1 MITTPLTKAINGTR
15 RKPHALL
22 ECSGA
27 FSHTSMCNAYVIP
40 FFSSNLVPDQPIFF
54 FVSNSLITLIYLFF
68 WSLILKWFFNL
79 VSYFIP
85 PELNQG
91 PTRIKDGKR
100 NKWDKLSYMVS
111 LAYCSRA

>member
-1 MITTPLTKAINGTR
+1 MRCLNVVG
-15 RKPHALL
+15 L
-22 ECSGA
+22 
-27 FSHTSMCNAYVIP
+27 SHTPACAMHTLSL
-40 FFSSNLVPDQPIFF
+40 FFLLIWSLINQFYF

-79 VSYFIP
+79 VPYFIP

-111 LAYCSRA
+111 LL